1 MKVNLVSI
9 GNSKG
14 IRIPRSI
21 IKACGFGDQVEMR
34 VDQVEMRVGEGVVV
48 LAPARTAR
56 QGWEEAFAKMAA
68 TGDDALIVPEH
79 LEHEWD
85 AEEWEW

>member
-21 IKACGFGDQVEMR
+21 IKACGFGEQVEMR
-34 VDQVEMRVGEGVVV
+34 VREGMVV
-48 LAPARTAR
+48 LTPARDLR
-56 QGWEEAFAKMAA
+56 EGWNRAFERLAA
-68 TGDDALIVPEH
+68 AGDDTLLVPES
-79 LEHEWD
+79 LAHEWD
-85 AEEWEW
+85 EAEWEW

>member
-34 VDQVEMRVGEGVVV
+34 VSEGVVV

-68 TGDDALIVPEH
+68 AGDDPLIVPEH